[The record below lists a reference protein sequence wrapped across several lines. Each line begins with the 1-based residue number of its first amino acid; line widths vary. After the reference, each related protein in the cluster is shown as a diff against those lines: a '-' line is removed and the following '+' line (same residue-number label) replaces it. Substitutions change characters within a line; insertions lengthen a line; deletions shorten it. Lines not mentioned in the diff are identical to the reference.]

1 MALRI
6 DSLADLPTKLREQA
20 AGILVSQQKKKR
32 SKYGN
37 VPTEVNGIKFDSQ
50 KEANRYKI
58 LLEAQLAG
66 HITDLRLQ
74 HDFTLQEAYTT
85 PMGQRVRAVRYR
97 ADFTYKLGEGTYVLP
112 FDINNQEAVEWIRAM
127 RQPGVNQ
134 LVIED
139 VKSKGT
145 KTKEYEI
152 KKKLMADKGY
162 IILEV

>member
-1 MALRI
+1 MAFRV
-6 DSLADLPTKLREQA
+6 DSLADLPAKLREQA
-20 AGILVSQQKKKR
+20 AGALFNRQSKR

-50 KEANRYKI
+50 KEANRYKV
-58 LLEAQLAG
+58 LLAALQSG
-66 HITDLRLQ
+66 SITDLRLQ
-74 HDFTLQEAYTT
+74 QDFTLQEAYTT
-85 PMGQRVRAVRYR
+85 PTGKRIRAIRYR
-97 ADFTYKLGEGTYVLP
+97 ADFTYKLGEGYALP
-112 FDINNQEAVEWIRAM
+112 MDASTQEVVEWFKTM
-127 RQPGVNQ
+127 HKPGVNQ